1 MTDYKSQSDNIAKAY
16 KIVIPSLGRAKV
28 LKERTLDTISD
39 ISKDKIFIF
48 VIKEE
53 YQEYFDLLHDYNI
66 IIGELGCAEQK
77 RFISNYFQE
86 GERLL
91 FLDDDIKG
99 FHKKYGSTT
108 KPIMAK
114 EVFSHSFDMLDRYNA
129 SMCGIYPAKNPFFMR
144 MRVRKGLSFCI
155 GQFNAVINKRK
166 LFNDF
171 QYRILE
177 DYERS
182 IRYFVNYKL
191 IRLDYITLEADYNKL
206 EGGWQTASEKRH
218 VEKKEAELL
227 LFKQQY
233 DEYCFIKNKKNGKDI
248 VFKSLYSKEPK
259 VVQMLWIDKGK
270 NEIFELACR
279 SWLFHGYK
287 IDLYTDNDKLA
298 HHPGVNHIPY
308 TEILDVD
315 TDEILQFSDLFR
327 YKLLYKKGGL
337 WADGDCVLVNDYDF
351 IKEEFIISSEHTF
364 QTGAFKSIEDKKP
377 NIGILKFPPKHSLME
392 ELIKQIESVPVD
404 STDAN
409 QFMKLF
415 QKKLKL
421 KKYSYLTKFIKD
433 PMRFCPLPWWTADE
447 LYKDIGVYKV
457 KYGVFAPTATMALEN
472 ATTIHLW
479 NNFSYNKH
487 KIDFKNA
494 HEQSL
499 FGILMKKF
507 PREI

>member
-1 MTDYKSQSDNIAKAY
+1 MTAY

-28 LKERTLDTISD
+28 LKERTLETIRD

-48 VIKEE
+48 VIKKE
-53 YQEYFDLLHDYNI
+53 YDEYKSLLSDYNI

-77 RFISNYFQE
+77 RFISNYFE
-86 GERLL
+86 EDERLL

-99 FHKKYGSTT
+99 FYKKYGSIT
-108 KPIMAK
+108 KPIMAQ
-114 EVFSHSFDMLDRYNA
+114 ELFNHSFEMLDRYNA

-144 MRVRKGLSFCI
+144 MKVRKGLSFCI

-182 IRYFVNYKL
+182 IRYFLDYKL

-206 EGGWQTASEKRH
+206 EGGWQTESEKRH
-218 VEKKEAELL
+218 VEKKEAELSR
-227 LFKQQY
+227 FKQQY
-233 DEYCFIKNKKNGKDI
+233 DNYCFIKNKKTGKDI

-259 VVQMLWIDKGK
+259 EVQMLWIDKGK
-270 NEIFELACR
+270 NEIFELALR
-279 SWLFHGYK
+279 SWIFHGYK
-287 IDLYTDNDKLA
+287 VILYTDLENNNINTTA
-298 HHPGVNHIPY
+298 HSVEKVDY
-308 TEILDVD
+308 RTILDYD
-315 TDEILQFSDLFR
+315 TDEILQFADLFR
-327 YKLLYKKGGL
+327 YKLLYKNGGL
-337 WADGDCVLVNDYDF
+337 WADADCVLVNDYDF
-351 IKEEFIISSEHTF
+351 SKEEFIISSEHTF
-364 QTGAFKSIEDKKP
+364 KTGAFKSVDDRKP
-377 NIGILKFPPKHSLME
+377 NIGILKFPPKHELMK
-392 ELIKQIESVPVD
+392 ELITQIETTLVD
-404 STDAN
+404 PSDGN

-421 KKYSYLTKFIKD
+421 KKYGYLNKFIKE
-433 PMRFCPLPWWTADE
+433 PMRFCPLPWWVAEE

-457 KYGVFAPTATMALEN
+457 KYGVFSPTANMALES
-472 ATTIHLW
+472 ATTIHMW

-487 KIDFKNA
+487 KIDFNSA
-494 HEQSL
+494 HPKSL

-507 PREI
+507 PRVI